1 MTAILGAL
9 ALLAAGAVAA
19 AAFRRRPRVA
29 AVLGALA
36 PAGALALVLVPCARV
51 LGGEAPES
59 MVLAWPAPLGSVS
72 LGLDALSAFF
82 LLVVLAIGA
91 LAAVYGVG
99 YLRDDPGPRA
109 GLSWCFFDV
118 LVASM
123 AVVVLARQ
131 AILFLLAWE
140 TMGLSSFLLVA
151 YHHERAEA
159 RRAAWTYLV
168 AMHLGG
174 CFLIAM
180 FFVLAQGAG
189 SFDFARFGQG
199 LTPAAATACF
209 LLAVVGFGT
218 KAGLMPFHVWLPEA
232 HPAAPSHVSGLM
244 SGVMIKTGIYGIARV
259 LLLLGPPKLSWGLL
273 LLALGGAS
281 ALLGVLFALAQ
292 HDLKR
297 LLAYHSVENVGIIV
311 LGLGVGVT
319 GLAMDSPAVAAL
331 GFAGGLLHVLNHAL
345 FKALLFFGAGS
356 VLRAT
361 GTGEIDELGGL
372 MRRLPVTATT
382 FLVGSVAISG
392 LPPFNGFVS
401 ELLVYWGGFSGASAL
416 AAPAAVP
423 LGAVIAVLGAVGG
436 LALACFTKAF
446 GIVFLGL
453 PRSSRGQ
460 AAGEAPSSMLV
471 PMVVLAAACLVLGL
485 GGGLAVPALQGLVSE
500 FVGEAARQPLRDA
513 GLVLSRVA
521 LVAGGTIGLVALLA
535 LARRLLL
542 RGRDVREAVT
552 WDCGYVAPS
561 PTMQYT
567 ASSFAQPIVGLFRSL
582 LGTRKR
588 VSSPE
593 IHFPDSAHLETET
606 PDLGR
611 EGIYEPLVESAGGA
625 LRRILILQHGR
636 LHVYVLGLVVTLL
649 ALLLWQVR

>member
-1 MTAILGAL
+1 
-9 ALLAAGAVAA
+9 
-19 AAFRRRPRVA
+19 
-29 AVLGALA
+29 
-36 PAGALALVLVPCARV
+36 
-51 LGGEAPES
+51 
-59 MVLAWPAPLGSVS
+59 
-72 LGLDALSAFF
+72 
-82 LLVVLAIGA
+82 
-91 LAAVYGVG
+91 
-99 YLRDDPGPRA
+99 
-109 GLSWCFFDV
+109 
-118 LVASM
+118 M

-140 TMGLSSFLLVA
+140 TMALSSFLLVA
-151 YHHERAEA
+151 HHHERREV
-159 RRAAWTYLV
+159 RRASWTYLV
-168 AMHLGG
+168 AMHLGA
-174 CFLIAM
+174 CFLIPM
-180 FFVLAQGAG
+180 FFMLAQGAG
-189 SFDFARFGQG
+189 SLDFAHFGQG
-199 LTPAAATACF
+199 LTPVAATACF

-232 HPAAPSHVSGLM
+232 HPAAPSHVSALM
-244 SGVMIKTGIYGIARV
+244 SGVMIKTGIYGLARV
-259 LLLLGPPKLSWGLL
+259 LLFLGTPRLSWGLL

-319 GLAMDSPAVAAL
+319 GLAMDAPTVAAL

-345 FKALLFFGAGS
+345 FKGLLFFGAGS

-372 MRRLPVTATT
+372 MRRLPITATT

-401 ELLVYWGGFSGASAL
+401 ELLVYWAGFSGAAAL

-423 LGAVIAVLGAVGG
+423 LGVMIAVLAAVGG

-453 PRSSRGQ
+453 PRSSKGQ
-460 AAGEAPSSMLV
+460 VAVEAPLSMLL
-471 PMVVLAAACLVLGL
+471 PMVVLALVCLVLGL
-485 GGGLAVPALQGLVSE
+485 SGGLVVPALHGLVSA
-500 FVGEAARQPLRDA
+500 FVGEGTRQALRDG
-513 GLVLSRVA
+513 GLVLARVA
-521 LVAGGTIGLVALLA
+521 LLAGGTLGLVALIA
-535 LARRLLL
+535 LGRRLLL
-542 RGRDVREAVT
+542 SGRDVRETVT
-552 WDCGYVAPS
+552 WDCGYVVATPR
-561 PTMQYT
+561 MQYT
-567 ASSFAQPIVGLFRSL
+567 ASSFAQPIVDLFSSL

-611 EGIYEPLVESAGGA
+611 EGIYEPLFENVGGA

-636 LHVYVLGLVVTLL
+636 LHVYVLGLVVTLV

>member
-1 MTAILGAL
+1 MTAIVGAL
-9 ALLAAGAVAA
+9 ALLVAGAVAA
-19 AAFRRRPRVA
+19 AAFRRRARLA
-29 AVLGALA
+29 GVLGALA
-36 PAGALALVLVPCARV
+36 PAGALALALVPGARA
-51 LGGEAPES
+51 LGGSAPES
-59 MVLAWPAPLGSVS
+59 LTLQWPAPLGSVS

-82 LLVVLAIGA
+82 LLIILALGA
-91 LAAVYGVG
+91 LAAVYGIG
-99 YLRDDPGPRA
+99 YLGHEPGPRA

-123 AVVVLARQ
+123 AVVVLARH

-151 YHHERAEA
+151 HHHERAEA

-174 CFLIAM
+174 CFLVPM

-189 SFDFARFGQG
+189 ALDFARFGQG
-199 LTPAAATACF
+199 LTPTAATACF
-209 LLAVVGFGT
+209 LLALIGFGT

-244 SGVMIKTGIYGIARV
+244 SGVMIKTGIYGLARV
-259 LLLLGPPKLSWGLL
+259 LLFLGTPKLSWGLV

-311 LGLGVGVT
+311 LGLGIGVT
-319 GLAMDSPAVAAL
+319 GLAMDAPAVAAL
-331 GFAGGLLHVLNHAL
+331 GFAGGLLHVLNHAV

-356 VLRAT
+356 VLRAA

-372 MRRLPVTATT
+372 VRRLPVTATT

-401 ELLVYWGGFSGASAL
+401 ELLVYWAGFSGAAGL

-423 LGAVIAVLGAVGG
+423 LGIVIAVLAAVGG
-436 LALACFTKAF
+436 LALACFAKAF

-453 PRSSRGQ
+453 PRSGKGD
-460 AAGEAPSSMLV
+460 AAAEAPLSMLA
-471 PMVVLAAACLVLGL
+471 PMVILAVACLGIGL
-485 GGGLAVPALQGLVSE
+485 GGGLLVPALHGLVSA
-500 FVGEAARQPLRDA
+500 FVGESARPALRD
-513 GLVLSRVA
+513 GGRVLARVA
-521 LVAGGTIGLVALLA
+521 LVAGGTLVLVALIA
-535 LARRLLL
+535 LARHLLL

-561 PTMQYT
+561 PRMQYT
-567 ASSFAQPIVGLFRSL
+567 ASSFAQPIVDLFRSL
-582 LGTRKR
+582 LGTRKH

-611 EGIYEPLVESAGGA
+611 EGIYEPLFENAGGA

-636 LHVYVLGLVVTLL
+636 LHVYVLGLVMTLL
-649 ALLLWQVR
+649 VLLLWQVR